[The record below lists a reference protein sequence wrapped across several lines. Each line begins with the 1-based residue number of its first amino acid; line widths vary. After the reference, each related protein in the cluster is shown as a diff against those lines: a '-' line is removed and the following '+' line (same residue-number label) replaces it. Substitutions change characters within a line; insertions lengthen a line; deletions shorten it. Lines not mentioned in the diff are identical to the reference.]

1 MGITIKVIFI
11 VIPER
16 IGDSPEASENRKL
29 LLNGVVSAK
38 GVRGQRGDMKK
49 VPDLKKVRGSA
60 CAPPHCPVM
69 YVITK

>member
-29 LLNGVVSAK
+29 LLNGVVSAM
-38 GVRGQRGDMKK
+38 GARGQGGYEKK
-49 VPDLKKVRGSA
+49 SL
-60 CAPPHCPVM
+60 
-69 YVITK
+69 T